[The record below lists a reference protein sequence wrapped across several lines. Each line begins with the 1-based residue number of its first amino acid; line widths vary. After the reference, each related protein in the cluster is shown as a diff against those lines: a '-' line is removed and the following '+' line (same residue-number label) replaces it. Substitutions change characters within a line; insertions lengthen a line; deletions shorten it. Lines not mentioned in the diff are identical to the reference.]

1 MQIGPNTVVT
11 MDYALRLDSGEVV
24 DSSEGGEPL
33 VFHFGQGQIVPGL
46 ERELAGLQNGD
57 QKEVRVAPEEAYGA
71 RQPGAVLHQL
81 PLDRFPEDITPEIGM
96 RLSVRGPQGEDV
108 PLTITAVSDGHATL
122 DFNHPLAGE
131 VLTFSVTVRD
141 VQSDGGGRIILPG
154 EA

>member
-1 MQIGPNTVVT
+1 
-11 MDYALRLDSGEVV
+11 
-24 DSSEGGEPL
+24 
-33 VFHFGQGQIVPGL
+33 
-46 ERELAGLQNGD
+46 
-57 QKEVRVAPEEAYGA
+57 
-71 RQPGAVLHQL
+71 
-81 PLDRFPEDITPEIGM
+81 M